1 MNYITSA
8 EPAWFEVEEIDQIPS
23 PALLFYR
30 DRIIENIRRMI
41 AVAETTDHLRPHIKT
56 HKSDEIIRLQMDQ
69 GITKFKCSTIAEVE
83 MVANCGAKDILLAF
97 QPVGPNVNRF
107 IKVIQRFKNSKISTI
122 VDSESI
128 IHQISAKAVEADL
141 EIPLWLDVNIGMNR
155 TGIVP
160 GDEAI
165 KLCQLICDLPNIAL
179 YGLHVYDGHIHESDP
194 VRRKVLCDEAYEP
207 VHRMIEKLSKSG
219 IQLPAIVAGGT
230 PTFPI
235 HAKRSGTEVSP
246 GTTVLWDYGY
256 SHSFPDMSYLHAAL
270 VLTRVVSKPGDDLL
284 CFDLGHK
291 AVGDDMP
298 NPRVHLLGFNSYEF
312 IKHNEEHLVI
322 KTKEAVSW
330 NVGDPCFGIPYHI
343 CPTVIRYDAALVV
356 ENHRVIDEWK
366 ITARDRK
373 ITI

>member
-1 MNYITSA
+1 MSYITSSSTS
-8 EPAWFEVEEIDQIPS
+8 WFEVEGSDQIPS
-23 PALLFYR
+23 PALFFYR
-30 DRIIENIRRMI
+30 ERIIENIRRMI
-41 AVAETTDHLRPHIKT
+41 AIAGSTESLRPHIKT
-56 HKSDEIIRLQMDQ
+56 HKCSEIIRLQMDQ
-69 GITKFKCSTIAEVE
+69 GISKFKCSTIAEVE
-83 MVANCGAKDILLAF
+83 MVAMCGACDILLAF

-107 IKVIQRFKNSKISTI
+107 IQVIQRFKDSTISTI

-128 IHQISAKAVEADL
+128 IHQISANAVEANL
-141 EIPLWLDVNIGMNR
+141 EIPLWLDLNIGMNR

-165 KLCQLICDLPNIAL
+165 KLCRLIGDLPNISL
-179 YGLHVYDGHIHESDP
+179 CGLHVYDGHIHESDP
-194 VRRKVLCDEAYEP
+194 FRRKIGCDEAYEP
-207 VHRMIEKLSKSG
+207 VHGMIEKLSKSG
-219 IQLPAIVAGGT
+219 IQVPTVVAGGT

-298 NPRVHLLGFNSYEF
+298 NPRVQLLGFNSYEI
-312 IKHNEEHLVI
+312 IKHNEEHLVV

-330 NVGDPCFGIPYHI
+330 KVGDHCFGIPYHI
-343 CPTVIRYDAALVV
+343 CPTVIRYDSALVV
-356 ENHRVIDEWK
+356 ENHTVVDEWK